1 MRQSATPAGIGCCTT
16 MGATILVLAA
26 LLHASPGW
34 AREFPVPPPV
44 VSGPVQPAFPTS
56 CYLNVRLFR
65 TLRYGPI
72 DYCRENLR
80 YEPGAL
86 ECYQFTDQVCT
97 VYLPAS
103 GGFTETRS
111 LVNSYAFRC
120 PDGPEPPVCPRLSIR

>member
-1 MRQSATPAGIGCCTT
+1 MACVAVV
-16 MGATILVLAA
+16 VLAA
-26 LLHASPGW
+26 VLLGAP
-34 AREFPVPPPV
+34 ARAGQFPAPPPAV
-44 VSGPVQPAFPTS
+44 AGPVLPAFPTS

-72 DYCRENLR
+72 DYCRESLR

-97 VYLPAS
+97 VFLPQS

-111 LVNSYAFRC
+111 LVHSYAFRC
-120 PDGPEPPVCPRLSIR
+120 PDGPEPPVCPRLTVR